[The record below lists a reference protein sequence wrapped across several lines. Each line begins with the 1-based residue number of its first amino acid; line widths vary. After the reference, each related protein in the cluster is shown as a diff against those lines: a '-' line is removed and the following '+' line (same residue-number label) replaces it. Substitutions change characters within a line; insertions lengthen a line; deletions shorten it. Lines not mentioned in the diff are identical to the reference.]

1 VGIVGR
7 PAVVVV
13 DAAVEG
19 VGRPEGAVQRAAR
32 HAVGT
37 EEDVER
43 VPDDEWEGDEEP
55 EEG

>member
-32 HAVGT
+32 HAVRA